1 MNRTAS
7 NPTGRAAPTMETASV
22 EFPDGRPCH
31 VRWWRPAKPRGAV
44 LCLHGIQSHGGWY
57 EASCSRLAEAGFAVL
72 MPDRRGSGANGA
84 PRGHYD
90 SLDQCVSDTRHFLQL
105 LLDQT
110 GFASAHLIGI
120 SWGGKQVVE
129 LAMSRPGNVKSI
141 SLIAPGLFPRVDL
154 SPLEKF
160 RVGLSMVNE
169 RTKLFDIP
177 LNDARFFTNNPERI
191 NWLEQDRLK
200 LLQVSASFLLTSRR
214 LDKTI
219 RGFGQSDYRG
229 AVHLFL
235 AGRDVIIDN
244 EATRRWFEALPFADR
259 MLTFYE
265 HAQHTLEFEADGGR
279 YFSDLVSWISARA

>member
-1 MNRTAS
+1 
-7 NPTGRAAPTMETASV
+7 METASV

-31 VRWWRPAKPRGAV
+31 VRWWRPENPRGAV

-57 EASCSRLAEAGFAVL
+57 EDSCSRLAEAGFAVL

-105 LLDQT
+105 LLNQT

-129 LAMSRPGNVKSI
+129 LAMSQPGSVKSI

-177 LNDARFFTNNPERI
+177 LNDERFFTSNPERI
-191 NWLEQDRLK
+191 AWLEQDRLK

-219 RGFGQSDYRG
+219 RGFGESDYRG

-244 EATRRWFEALPFADR
+244 EATRRWFEALPSGDR
-259 MLTFYE
+259 TLTFYE